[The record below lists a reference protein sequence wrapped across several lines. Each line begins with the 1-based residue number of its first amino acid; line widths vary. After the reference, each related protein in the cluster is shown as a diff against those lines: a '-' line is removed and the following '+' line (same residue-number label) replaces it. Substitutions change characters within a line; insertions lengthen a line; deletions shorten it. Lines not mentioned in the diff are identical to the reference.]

1 MLKTFTMESCERI
14 FQKGYV
20 PHPSMN
26 GVNFNSILS
35 KAAEKS
41 EKSFYEDEP
50 KETSFDLVRDR

>member
-35 KAAEKS
+35 KAAEKC
-41 EKSFYEDEP
+41 FYEDEP
-50 KETSFDLVRDR
+50 KETTFDLVHDR